1 MPDVAS
7 QASGALGNPS
17 AVTNVSGVV
26 GEPTPK
32 RTPGFKRAGVFLD
45 VLPRTEAVRWIVF
58 ALVGFIGAQLISIG
72 LVTLVATI
80 EGQGTHLTQIANSSS
95 PPTWYVIASLVG
107 LWIGFLGAAVLAVNY
122 GRATKRRFG
131 LSVRPI
137 DLVGLGLGVV
147 AQVVIGLLYLPFK
160 SHLQHFNAPITKLTG
175 ASHGPS
181 YAAVILLT
189 AVGAPIVEE
198 IFFRGVLF
206 RGLFNVLP
214 SGATSLGAVVSGLG
228 AMVLDGVLFGLAHGE
243 LAQFA
248 GLAFFGAFL
257 SYLFLRTGRLG
268 MSMAAH
274 IAFNSVALWAY
285 TSSSGVILP
294 WH

>member
-1 MPDVAS
+1 MWHPRHR
-7 QASGALGNPS
+7 GALGNSSP
-17 AVTNVSGVV
+17 VTIVSRVV
-26 GEPTPK
+26 GEPTPE
-32 RTPGFKRAGVFLD
+32 RLPGFKRAGVFLD
-45 VLPRTEAVRWIVF
+45 VLSRAEAVRWIAF

-72 LVTLVATI
+72 LVTLVAAI

-107 LWIGFLGAAVLAVNY
+107 LWVGFLGAAVLAVNY
-122 GRATKRRFG
+122 GGATKRRFG
-131 LSVRPI
+131 LSVRLI
-137 DLVGLGLGVV
+137 DIGGLGLGVI
-147 AQVVIGLLYLPFK
+147 AQLVIGLLYLPFK

-175 ASHGPS
+175 SSHGPS
-181 YAAVILLT
+181 YVAVILLT

-206 RGLFNVLP
+206 RGLFNVMP
-214 SGATSLGAVVSGLG
+214 TTASSLGAVVSGLG

-248 GLAFFGAFL
+248 GLAIFGAFL

-285 TSSSGVILP
+285 TASSGAILP

>member
-1 MPDVAS
+1 
-7 QASGALGNPS
+7 
-17 AVTNVSGVV
+17 VV

-122 GRATKRRFG
+122 GGATKRRFG